1 MKVWIQ
7 HKGSIPLQ
15 LQDTP
20 LAGGGEGNLYAIESP
35 SQYQHL
41 VAKIYHPKR
50 RTTLRHQK
58 ILYLHEH
65 PPKKFGKN
73 SPVTLVWPQELL
85 FDENEQFVGFL
96 MPRVAGEK
104 LELLSLP
111 NIPKRHAEAWND
123 FDFNVDLK
131 LKKRLDLCYKIAS
144 SIQYIHNTERY
155 ILVDM
160 KPDNIMVTPNGKV
173 SLVDL
178 DSVEVVENG
187 ETLYDAPVATPEYT
201 PPDSY
206 LKNNAV
212 DPTQEDPWDRFGM
225 AVIFYKVLL
234 GIHPYAAS
242 AKPPYDQYTSLYQ
255 KIEHGLFVHNPKLR
269 PKLLAIPERHE
280 RYQKLP
286 LKIQQLFERCFID
299 GHHEP
304 FARPSAEEWA
314 RVLKEYNLS
323 RSLSE
328 KQIKVP
334 TIALQQIPEHLNLD
348 KLFVVPTTRPIS
360 TAPKLQINKPIEKK
374 ELQQAATLSEGQDP
388 KTVQSQRF
396 FNFIILLLIVVIA
409 AALSIMMPWFV
420 AALIG
425 LGAYLGFNYM
435 TYRNRKYA
443 DRKDT
448 IRSILH
454 KQMHYFNDLIQTAEK
469 YEKSIA
475 DYLKK
480 ITSIQ
485 TEHPKEYIQ
494 SCMDNRM
501 LIQEKVTT
509 FTNLIQAEK
518 RKLQQ
523 LQKEEKAH
531 FEELYDYYKQ
541 QVEVK
546 TMLPNMPAQTLRQKI
561 VLLKRK
567 KRLGKLNNQELLRYD
582 ADLYTLEQLLTQQ
595 EIELAE
601 LESTYSEKTQD
612 ILYRCKEAH
621 QALMEEIDRY
631 HQVVGKEDEEKIKIT
646 IEEQR
651 ISLRELERLEYDLQ
665 QLEKP
670 IQDQVSACRRA
681 KRDAELYKKVNY
693 GRHLLEMVG
702 LAKPI

>member
-7 HKGSIPLQ
+7 HDSSVPLQ
-15 LQDTP
+15 LQETP
-20 LAGGGEGNLYAIESP
+20 LAGGGEGNLYIIESP
-35 SQYQHL
+35 SKYRHL

-50 RTTLRHQK
+50 RTALRHQK

-85 FDENEQFVGFL
+85 FDENKDFVGFL

-111 NIPKRHAEAWND
+111 NIPKKHAEVWND
-123 FDFNVDLK
+123 FDFGVDLK
-131 LKKRLDLCYKIAS
+131 LKKRLDLCYKISS
-144 SIQYIHNTERY
+144 SIQYVHNTERY

-160 KPDNIMVTPNGKV
+160 KPDNIMVTPEGKV

-255 KIEHGLFVHNPKLR
+255 KIEHGLFVHNPQVR
-269 PKLLAIPERHE
+269 SKLLAIPERHE

-304 FARPSAEEWA
+304 FARPSAEEWV
-314 RVLKEYNLS
+314 RVLKAYNLN
-323 RSLSE
+323 RTLSDD
-328 KQIKVP
+328 QINVP
-334 TIALQQIPEHLNLD
+334 TIALQQVPEHLNLD
-348 KLFVVPTTRPIS
+348 QLFVVPTTRPIS

-374 ELQQAATLSEGQDP
+374 ELLQGTALSEDQDP
-388 KTVQSQRF
+388 KKVQSQRF
-396 FNFIILLLIVVIA
+396 FNFIILLLIVVVA
-409 AALSIMMPWFV
+409 AALSIMMPWFL
-420 AALIG
+420 ATL
-425 LGAYLGFNYM
+425 LGISAYLGFNYM
-435 TYRNRKYA
+435 TYRSRKYA

-448 IRSILH
+448 IRSILN
-454 KQMHYFNDLIQTAEK
+454 KQMRYFNDLIQTAEK
-469 YEKSIA
+469 YEDSIA

-480 ITSIQ
+480 VTSIQ
-485 TEHPKEYIQ
+485 AGNPKEYIRK
-494 SCMDNRM
+494 CLDNRI
-501 LIQEKVTT
+501 LIQEKITA
-509 FTNLIQAEK
+509 FTKLIQAEK
-518 RKLQQ
+518 RKLKQ

-531 FEELYDYYKQ
+531 FEELYDYYQ
-541 QVEVK
+541 QQIKAK
-546 TMLPNMPAQTLRQKI
+546 TQLPSMPAQTLRQKI

-567 KRLGKLNNQELLRYD
+567 KRLGKLNDQELLRYD
-582 ADLYTLEQLLTQQ
+582 ADLHILEQLLVQQ
-595 EIELAE
+595 EIEMLE
-601 LESTYSEKTQD
+601 LETTYYEKTQN

-621 QALMEEIDRY
+621 QALIGEIDHY
-631 HQVVGKEDEEKIKIT
+631 HQVVGREDEEKIKIT

-651 ISLRELERLEYDLQ
+651 ISLRELERLEYDLK
-665 QLEKP
+665 QLEQP
-670 IQDQVSACRRA
+670 IQEQVSACRRA